1 MTSYRSADTSPCAAC
16 ASTMSGAARSAGC
29 GIGRP
34 STTSRNASSSSVK
47 PCPPASTTPASRRT
61 GSISGVWA
69 TAWRA
74 AAAASSSRS
83 TSVVAPLSRAPSAAS
98 AAQRTTVR
106 IVPSTGRITAW
117 YAASAAVRSAVVTS
131 AAATCST
138 SRNVSARPRR
148 IWLRI
153 TPELPRAPISDP
165 WAIAWQTSG
174 IAWADPSSCTT
185 DSRVRVMFVPVS
197 PSGTG

>member
-1 MTSYRSADTSPCAAC
+1 M
-16 ASTMSGAARSAGC
+16 
-29 GIGRP
+29 
-34 STTSRNASSSSVK
+34 K

-117 YAASAAVRSAVVTS
+117 YAASAAVRSAVVDLG
-131 AAATCST
+131 
-138 SRNVSARPRR
+138 RGR
-148 IWLRI
+148 
-153 TPELPRAPISDP
+153 RAPRPERVGEAPEDLAEDHARVAPGAHERPVRDRLADLGHRLGRSELLDDRLEGQRHVRAGVAVGHRVDVQPVQRLLVDAERVPEAGDDP
-165 WAIAWQTSG
+165 
-174 IAWADPSSCTT
+174 ADVGRAELVE
-185 DSRVRVMFVPVS
+185 SRHVGAS
-197 PSGTG
+197 